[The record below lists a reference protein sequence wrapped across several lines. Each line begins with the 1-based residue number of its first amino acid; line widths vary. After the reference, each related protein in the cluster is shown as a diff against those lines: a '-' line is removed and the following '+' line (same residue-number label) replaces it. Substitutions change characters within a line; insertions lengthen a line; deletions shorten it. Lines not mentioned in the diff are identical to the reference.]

1 MFRRR
6 FALPIGPIA
15 GSSLLIALSFTP
27 LALEPSVARA
37 GTEEATTFHIMNITK
52 IMVGFNG
59 DNTIQ
64 AIEMK
69 MLAGGQN
76 FLGTAF
82 IETYDASGAAVA
94 NLGAFGGTVTN
105 ALTGDHVLCATA
117 NFRDTFGITPDLVIT
132 PGIAVTSG
140 QISFEK
146 VGCRVNTIPYGNVST
161 PLTSPTVAPP
171 LPSGGA
177 TALVRVTD
185 DSTLATCPLHEHAA
199 ENFHL
204 RSGSPGNPIVFFN
217 NARQS
222 VNVFTTVTGVGTSA
236 PPAPTFRASPN
247 PFTAST
253 LLTFSSGPGR
263 VLIRDVQGRTI
274 RTWDGL
280 AWTAGTALPSIRWNG
295 RDERGRPVAAGLY
308 FIEATFG
315 ARPETGR
322 ERMARG
328 RVLLIR

>member
-6 FALPIGPIA
+6 FALPVGPIA
-15 GSSLLIALSFTP
+15 GSTLLIAISLTP
-27 LALEPSVARA
+27 IALAPSVARA

-69 MLAGGQN
+69 MLAGAQN
-76 FLGTAF
+76 LVGTAF
-82 IETYDASGAAVA
+82 IETYGASGAAVA
-94 NLGAFGGTVTN
+94 NLGTFGSMVTLTN
-105 ALTGDHVLCATA
+105 ALAGDHVLCATA
-117 NFRDTFGITPDLVIT
+117 KFRDTFGITPDLLIT

-146 VGCRVNTIPYGNVST
+146 VGCRVNTIPYGNVTT

-171 LPSGGA
+171 LPADGA

-199 ENFHL
+199 EYFHL
-204 RSGSPGNPIVFFN
+204 RSGSAGNPIVFFN

-222 VNVFTTVTGVGTSA
+222 VNVFTTVTGVGASS
-236 PPAPTFRASPN
+236 PRAPTFRVSPN

-253 LLTFSSGPGR
+253 VFEFSSTPGR
-263 VLIRDVQGRTI
+263 LLIRDLRGRKI
-274 RTWDGL
+274 RTWDFAL
-280 AWTAGTALPSIRWNG
+280 SSDGTGRAASVRWDG
-295 RDERGRPVAAGLY
+295 RDDRGRSVAVGLY
-308 FIEATFG
+308 FIEADFG
-315 ARPETGR
+315 GGR
-322 ERMARG
+322 LARG
-328 RVLLIR
+328 RALLIR

>member
-1 MFRRR
+1 MRR
-6 FALPIGPIA
+6 PWV
-15 GSSLLIALSFTP
+15 ALS
-27 LALEPSVARA
+27 LAVLWLLVARSQPFNIPSA
-37 GTEEATTFHIMNITK
+37 RADVEGAQTFHIMEITK

-64 AIEMK
+64 AVEMK

-76 FLGTAF
+76 LVGSAF
-82 IETYDASGAAVA
+82 IETYDGSGAAVA
-94 NLGAFGGTVTN
+94 NLGTFGSAVTLAN

-117 NFRDTFGITPDLVIT
+117 KFRDTFGITPDLLIT
-132 PGIAVTSG
+132 PGIPVTSG

-146 VGCRVNTIPYGNVST
+146 VGCRVNTIPYGNVAT

-171 LPSGGA
+171 LPSDGA

-199 ENFHL
+199 ENFRL
-204 RSGSPGNPIVFFN
+204 RSGSAGNPIVFFN

-222 VNVFTTVTGVGTSA
+222 VNVFTTVAGVGDSS
-236 PPAPTFRASPN
+236 PPAPAFRASPN
-247 PFTAST
+247 PFTVST
-253 LLTFSSGPGR
+253 TLEFSSAPRR
-263 VLIRDVQGRTI
+263 VLIRDVRGRSV
-274 RTWDGL
+274 RTWPGL
-280 AWTAGTALPSIRWNG
+280 VWAMSGWDRLPSVLWDG
-295 RDERGRPVAAGLY
+295 RDDRGRPVAAGLY

-315 ARPETGR
+315 ADKSSNK
-322 ERMARG
+322 ERTARG